1 MQMYMYISNMYIYK
15 YIYICVFGLNT
26 TSRYNIQKA
35 NHHHPCRTSSGLK
48 SLIYVQ
54 SPRPYTPDWTCR
66 LGTCSL
72 IAFSPCVIT
81 HAWRYIC
88 APDPW
93 KAWNSDPQMIYTWN
107 ISLNVFGG
115 CFFLI
120 FLVPSKTVKKPWK
133 TVKSREFHG
142 FFHGLAS
149 PWISMAGLNAF
160 GKNWWKKDVLEYFC
174 MNFTALSCCF
184 GYQWWISRA

>member
-15 YIYICVFGLNT
+15 YICVFGLNT

-54 SPRPYTPDWTCR
+54 SPRPFTPDWTCR

-107 ISLNVFGG
+107 ISLNVLGV
-115 CFFLI
+115 CFF
-120 FLVPSKTVKKPWK
+120 FLDPLQNREKAVKN
-133 TVKSREFHG
+133 REK
-142 FFHGLAS
+142 
-149 PWISMAGLNAF
+149 PWISWLFSWVGLTMAGLNAF

>member
-1 MQMYMYISNMYIYK
+1 MYIYK
-15 YIYICVFGLNT
+15 YICVFGLNT

-93 KAWNSDPQMIYTWN
+93 KAWNNDPQMIYTWN
-107 ISLNVFGG
+107 ISLNVLGV
-115 CFFLI
+115 CFFL
-120 FLVPSKTVKKPWK
+120 FFWSPPKPWK
-133 TVKSREFHG
+133 SREKPWKAVNFMAFFMGWPHHGRPQRFWEELVKKGCTRIFLHEFHG
-142 FFHGLAS
+142 LKLLF
-149 PWISMAGLNAF
+149 WIPM
-160 GKNWWKKDVLEYFC
+160 
-174 MNFTALSCCF
+174 MNFTGLDCCC
-184 GYQWWISRA
+184 GYHWWIAWP